1 MNGHAAGFRAK
12 GRIIIIIIIIII
24 TFIYTAQPPPRHPTF
39 TLEVKG

>member
-1 MNGHAAGFRAK
+1 MNGHAAGFCAK
-12 GRIIIIIIIIII
+12 GRIIIIIIII

>member
-12 GRIIIIIIIIII
+12 GRIIIIIIIII

>member
-1 MNGHAAGFRAK
+1 MNGHAAGFCAK
-12 GRIIIIIIIIII
+12 GRIIIIIIIII

>member
-1 MNGHAAGFRAK
+1 MNGHAAGFWAK
-12 GRIIIIIIIIII
+12 GRIIIIIIIII

>member
-1 MNGHAAGFRAK
+1 MNGHAAGFCAK

>member
-12 GRIIIIIIIIII
+12 GRIIIIII
-24 TFIYTAQPPPRHPTF
+24 TFIYTAQRPPRHPTF

>member
-12 GRIIIIIIIIII
+12 GRIIIII